1 MKKDVWEGEVAQ
13 HVFSFNPHD
22 NGGEQLTL
30 VSHIIDNGDVAA
42 GLPEAGVFLNQEL
55 SLQSY
60 GNSASFLLFVSAL
73 EPDSLRKLADEL
85 EIAMIKARAK
95 IQAKVK
101 PRTKKAGR

>member
-1 MKKDVWEGEVAQ
+1 MKNDVWEGEVAR
-13 HVFSFNPHD
+13 HDFSFNPGD

-42 GLPEAGVFLNQEL
+42 GIPEAGVFLNQEL

-60 GNSASFLLFVSAL
+60 GNCASFLLFGAPL
-73 EPDSLRKLADEL
+73 TPDNLRKLANEL
-85 EIAMIKARAK
+85 EAAMIQAQAE

-101 PRTKKAGR
+101 PAVKKKKA